1 MQRELCSEYLT
12 AAQMRCRLLAPD
24 ICAAVKYSEHSSLES
39 CRSHSVDAPGLRGAK
54 RLSMRRRGR
63 LWRRCTACCWRR
75 DATQRAAGRAWAVL
89 CERPLVHCVPGAAPR
104 PEAPRGRNEAC
115 AGWVAC
121 VLLRARKGSTRR
133 PGPRRRSTQSLFLSC
148 SRSPS
153 AGWQDAAPQPAAA
166 AATDVAAAVDALYGE
181 LLAGARR
188 RGAGGAGGEPRLA
201 AGSPEGAAALGAGIR
216 DLRARHVAYVHQAH
230 HDLAQVAAPLAR
242 PARRCR
248 PPACRP
254 TRPPRRPPACADT
267 RARAGRAG
275 TMPRGWLGRGA
286 PLRPSWSMQDT

>member
-1 MQRELCSEYLT
+1 MLGVFDRG
-12 AAQMRCRLLAPD
+12 AVMRCRLLAPD
-24 ICAAVKYSEHSSLES
+24 TCAAVKYSEPSSLES
-39 CRSHSVDAPGLRGAK
+39 CRSHSVDAPGMCGAK
-54 RLSMRRRGR
+54 RLSMRRRAR

-75 DATQRAAGRAWAVL
+75 DATQRAAGRAWVVL
-89 CERPLVHCVPGAAPR
+89 CERPLVHGVSGVAPR
-104 PEAPRGRNEAC
+104 PEAPRGRTEAC

-133 PGPRRRSTQSLFLSC
+133 PGPRRRSRQHPFFSC

-153 AGWQDAAPQPAAA
+153 AGGQDAAPQPAAA
-166 AATDVAAAVDALYGE
+166 AAPDVAAAVDALYGE
-181 LLAGARR
+181 LLDGARR

-254 TRPPRRPPACADT
+254 TRLPRRPPACADT
-267 RARAGRAG
+267 RARTGRAG

-286 PLRPSWSMQDT
+286 PLRPSWLMQDT